1 MRKMS
6 RQMTVAIAGLGSR
19 GRDTYAKAAK
29 IYPDK
34 MKIVAIADIDPEKV
48 KLTAEE
54 YDVPMSHCYESAE
67 DMLKEEKLADAMII
81 ATQDRQHVG
90 QAIKALKKGY
100 HLLLEKPISPDLG
113 ECRKISEVA
122 KECKREV
129 VVCHVLRYT
138 PIYQKVK
145 EILDAGTIGDVISI
159 MAIENVGWFHQA
171 HSFVRGNWRNAE
183 ESSPM
188 ILQKCCHDMDIMLW
202 LADSKCESLSSFGE
216 LSYFTEENAPE
227 GAPAYCLDGCPH
239 RDECAFYA
247 PRFYLENLDGYL
259 VRAVTDQTDPEHVL
273 EALKKGPYGR
283 CVFHCDNTV
292 VDHQSVDIK
301 FENQVTA
308 SFLMTAFTDQCARRI
323 RLMGTKGEIKGDMDA
338 GTIEIRDF
346 VSGNLETIE
355 LHTPAN
361 GHNGSDMSMMHDFV
375 RMVGEGRKGKTD
387 AAVSVESHLMALA
400 AEEARITGQV
410 VNLRGFANEN
420 K

>member
-1 MRKMS
+1 MLRTIFLLGLLTVGCMAFGQNYNAEKVDRPNTKKINFGIKAGFNSSMFMVSKLKIKDVTIDEVQNNYKIGYFGALFMRINMKKHFIQPEVS
-6 RQMTVAIAGLGSR
+6 YNVSKGEITFDKLGS
-19 GRDTYAKAAK
+19 
-29 IYPDK
+29 
-34 MKIVAIADIDPEKV
+34 
-48 KLTAEE
+48 
-54 YDVPMSHCYESAE
+54 
-67 DMLKEEKLADAMII
+67 
-81 ATQDRQHVG
+81 QH
-90 QAIKALKKGY
+90 
-100 HLLLEKPISPDLG
+100 P
-113 ECRKISEVA
+113 
-122 KECKREV
+122 
-129 VVCHVLRYT
+129 
-138 PIYQKVK
+138 
-145 EILDAGTIGDVISI
+145 
-159 MAIENVGWFHQA
+159 AIEPDYASVQSVLHSVDFPVLYGYNV
-171 HSFVRGNWRNAE
+171 V
-183 ESSPM
+183 
-188 ILQKCCHDMDIMLW
+188 
-202 LADSKCESLSSFGE
+202 
-216 LSYFTEENAPE
+216 
-227 GAPAYCLDGCPH
+227 
-239 RDECAFYA
+239 
-247 PRFYLENLDGYL
+247 
-259 VRAVTDQTDPEHVL
+259 
-273 EALKKGPYGR
+273 KKGPYGR

-323 RLMGTKGEIKGDMDA
+323 RLMGTKGEIKGDMVA

>member
-1 MRKMS
+1 M
-6 RQMTVAIAGLGSR
+6 
-19 GRDTYAKAAK
+19 
-29 IYPDK
+29 
-34 MKIVAIADIDPEKV
+34 
-48 KLTAEE
+48 
-54 YDVPMSHCYESAE
+54 
-67 DMLKEEKLADAMII
+67 
-81 ATQDRQHVG
+81 
-90 QAIKALKKGY
+90 
-100 HLLLEKPISPDLG
+100 
-113 ECRKISEVA
+113 
-122 KECKREV
+122 
-129 VVCHVLRYT
+129 
-138 PIYQKVK
+138 
-145 EILDAGTIGDVISI
+145 
-159 MAIENVGWFHQA
+159 
-171 HSFVRGNWRNAE
+171 
-183 ESSPM
+183 
-188 ILQKCCHDMDIMLW
+188 
-202 LADSKCESLSSFGE
+202 
-216 LSYFTEENAPE
+216 
-227 GAPAYCLDGCPH
+227 
-239 RDECAFYA
+239 
-247 PRFYLENLDGYL
+247 
-259 VRAVTDQTDPEHVL
+259 TDQTDPEACIGGFEKRTL
-273 EALKKGPYGR
+273 RK

>member
-1 MRKMS
+1 MNMLRKFILPGLL
-6 RQMTVAIAGLGSR
+6 AIACTAVGQN
-19 GRDTYAKAAK
+19 YNA
-29 IYPDK
+29 
-34 MKIVAIADIDPEKV
+34 EKV
-48 KLTAEE
+48 
-54 YDVPMSHCYESAE
+54 
-67 DMLKEEKLADAMII
+67 
-81 ATQDRQHVG
+81 DRPNTKKINIG
-90 QAIKALKKGY
+90 IKAGFNSSMFMVSELKIKDVTIDEVQNNYKIGY
-100 HLLLEKPISPDLG
+100 FGALFMRINMKKHFIQP
-113 ECRKISEVA
+113 EVS
-122 KECKREV
+122 
-129 VVCHVLRYT
+129 Y
-138 PIYQKVK
+138 
-145 EILDAGTIGDVISI
+145 
-159 MAIENVGWFHQA
+159 NV
-171 HSFVRGNWRNAE
+171 
-183 ESSPM
+183 
-188 ILQKCCHDMDIMLW
+188 
-202 LADSKCESLSSFGE
+202 SKCEITFDKLGSQH
-216 LSYFTEENAPE
+216 
-227 GAPAYCLDGCPH
+227 PAIEPD
-239 RDECAFYA
+239 YA
-247 PRFYLENLDGYL
+247 SVQSVLHSVDFPILYGYN
-259 VRAVTDQTDPEHVL
+259 VV
-273 EALKKGPYGR
+273 KKGPYGR